1 MAYSNESG
9 DSHFLIEKF
18 VKIHK
23 CHRNI
28 LDQETKYLDK
38 MYIKIEQ
45 HVKQVEE
52 EKKYVSR
59 DKKEREDA
67 KQFAREKI
75 KLKEI
80 EKLSETERARTL
92 KDASEEI
99 STKDVK
105 NAPVA
110 SKKRKNITI
119 RRTKAEMAAGM
130 TIEQKRQKVIEAKNS
145 QNKL

>member
-1 MAYSNESG
+1 MMAYSSESG
-9 DSHFLIEKF
+9 DSHFFIEKF

-28 LDQETKYLDK
+28 LDQETKYLDTL
-38 MYIKIEQ
+38 YIKIEQ

-99 STKDVK
+99 STEGVE

-110 SKKRKNITI
+110 SKKRKKITI
-119 RRTKAEMAAGM
+119 RRT
-130 TIEQKRQKVIEAKNS
+130 
-145 QNKL
+145 